1 MTFQE
6 LLKDEREAGRAIG
19 QKEGEDKL
27 SKLISLL
34 FVEGLADIVEL
45 VVNDEETRAKYYKKY
60 NIK

>member
-6 LLKDEREAGRAIG
+6 LLKDEREAGRR
-19 QKEGEDKL
+19 EGEDKI

-34 FVEGLADIVEL
+34 LADGLTDIVEL
-45 VVNDEETRAKYYKKY
+45 VVNDEDSRAKYYKKY